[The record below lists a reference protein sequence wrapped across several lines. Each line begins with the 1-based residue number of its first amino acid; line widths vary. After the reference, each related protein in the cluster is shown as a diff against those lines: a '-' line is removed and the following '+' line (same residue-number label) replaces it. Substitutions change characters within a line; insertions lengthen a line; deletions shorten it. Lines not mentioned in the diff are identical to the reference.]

1 MPRIENSIIVE
12 RDFDTTFD
20 LTNDIE
26 LWTKL
31 FTEYKEAKVLEKN
44 GNEVL
49 FQLTTYP
56 EGERPS
62 RTWVSRRI
70 IDKENKQA
78 IAERLDPKFPFKYM
92 NIRWSYEVLS
102 PNQVKMTWMQEFEVD
117 PGCPI
122 SEEKMTHFLNQNT
135 KIQMSAV
142 KEKVESW
149 PGNVEG

>member
-78 IAERLDPKFPFKYM
+78 TAERLDPKFPFKYM
-92 NIRWSYEVLS
+92 NIRWSYEVIS
-102 PNQVKMTWMQEFEVD
+102 PNQVK
-117 PGCPI
+117 
-122 SEEKMTHFLNQNT
+122 K
-135 KIQMSAV
+135 
-142 KEKVESW
+142 
-149 PGNVEG
+149 

>member
-31 FTEYKEAKVLEKN
+31 FTEYKEAKVLGKN

-78 IAERLDPKFPFKYM
+78 TAERLNPKFPFKYM

-117 PGCPI
+117 PECPI